1 MDLSNFINSPQLIIL
16 FQIILI
22 DLVLAA
28 DNAII
33 IGMVASSF
41 PSNIRQKV
49 LFWGVGAAVIAR
61 IVFTLIVS
69 LLLQIKWIKL
79 FGGLILLWVCYR
91 LYQDVIKNKHKEK
104 NIPQIKKKDKT
115 FFSAAVT
122 ILVADLSLSLDNV
135 LGVAGAA
142 KGHTGLLIFGLLL
155 SIIMMATM
163 ANLISK
169 WVKSLPLLAWLG
181 LIAIFLVALDLIVAD
196 LANNT
201 SLNQYLRGFL
211 TL

>member
-1 MDLSNFINSPQLIIL
+1 MDLLNFFSSPQLVIL

-41 PSNIRQKV
+41 PTNIRKKV
-49 LFWGVGAAVIAR
+49 LFWGVAAAIVAR
-61 IVFTLIVS
+61 IIFTLLVEF
-69 LLLQIKWIKL
+69 LLQIKGLNL
-79 FGGLILLWVCYR
+79 FGGLVLLWFCYR
-91 LYQDVIKNKHKEK
+91 LYKDVIEKKDKEK
-104 NIPQIKKKDKT
+104 NIPKIQQKEKT
-115 FFSAAVT
+115 FFGAAMT
-122 ILVADLSLSLDNV
+122 ILIADLTLSLDNV

-142 KGHTGLLIFGLLL
+142 KDHLGLLIFGLLL

-169 WVKSLPLLAWLG
+169 WVKSYPWLAWLG
-181 LIAIFLVALDLIVAD
+181 LLAILWVSADLIVTDIKD
-196 LANNT
+196 LL
-201 SLNQYLRGFL
+201 SL
-211 TL
+211 

>member
-1 MDLSNFINSPQLIIL
+1 MDLLNFFYSPQLVIL

-41 PSNIRQKV
+41 PSDIRKKV
-49 LFWGVGAAVIAR
+49 LFWGVAAAIVAR
-61 IVFTLIVS
+61 IIFTLLVAF
-69 LLLQIKWIKL
+69 LLQIKGLKL
-79 FGGLILLWVCYR
+79 FGGLVLLWVCYR
-91 LYQDVIKNKHKEK
+91 LYQDVIQKKDKEK
-104 NIPQIKKKDKT
+104 NIPKVQQKEKT
-115 FFSAAVT
+115 FFGAAMT
-122 ILVADLSLSLDNV
+122 ILIADLSLSLDNV

-142 KGHTGLLIFGLLL
+142 KDHLGLLIFGLLL

-169 WVKSLPLLAWLG
+169 WVKSYPWLSWLG
-181 LIAIFLVALDLIVAD
+181 LLAILWVAADLIVTDIKD
-196 LANNT
+196 LL
-201 SLNQYLRGFL
+201 SL
-211 TL
+211 

>member
-1 MDLSNFINSPQLIIL
+1 MDLLNFFYSPQLVIL

-41 PSNIRQKV
+41 PSDIRKKV
-49 LFWGVGAAVIAR
+49 LFWGVAAAIVAR
-61 IVFTLIVS
+61 IIFTLLVAF
-69 LLLQIKWIKL
+69 LLQIKGLKL
-79 FGGLILLWVCYR
+79 FGGLVLLWVCYR
-91 LYQDVIKNKHKEK
+91 LYKDVIEKKDKEK
-104 NIPQIKKKDKT
+104 NIPKIQQEEKT
-115 FFSAAVT
+115 FFGAAMT
-122 ILVADLSLSLDNV
+122 ILIADLTLSLDNV

-142 KGHTGLLIFGLLL
+142 KDHLGLLIFGLLL

-169 WVKSLPLLAWLG
+169 WVKSYPWLAWLG
-181 LIAIFLVALDLIVAD
+181 LLAILWVAADLIFTDIKD
-196 LANNT
+196 LL
-201 SLNQYLRGFL
+201 SL
-211 TL
+211 

>member
-1 MDLSNFINSPQLIIL
+1 MDLLNFFSSPQLVIL

-41 PSNIRQKV
+41 PTNIRKKV
-49 LFWGVGAAVIAR
+49 LFWGVAAAIVAR
-61 IVFTLIVS
+61 IIFTLLVAF
-69 LLLQIKWIKL
+69 LLQIKGLKL
-79 FGGLILLWVCYR
+79 FGGLVLLWVCYR
-91 LYQDVIKNKHKEK
+91 LYKDVIEKKDKEK
-104 NIPQIKKKDKT
+104 NIPKIQQKEKT
-115 FFSAAVT
+115 FFGAAMT
-122 ILVADLSLSLDNV
+122 ILISDLTLSLDNV

-142 KGHTGLLIFGLLL
+142 KDHLGLLIFGLLL

-169 WVKSLPLLAWLG
+169 WVKSYPWLAWLG
-181 LIAIFLVALDLIVAD
+181 LLAILWVSADLIVTDIKD
-196 LANNT
+196 LL
-201 SLNQYLRGFL
+201 SL
-211 TL
+211 

>member
-1 MDLSNFINSPQLIIL
+1 MDLLNFFSSPQLVIL

-41 PSNIRQKV
+41 PTNIRKKV
-49 LFWGVGAAVIAR
+49 LFWGVAAAIVAR
-61 IVFTLIVS
+61 IIFTLLVAF
-69 LLLQIKWIKL
+69 LLQIKGLKL
-79 FGGLILLWVCYR
+79 FGGLVLLWVCYR
-91 LYQDVIKNKHKEK
+91 LYKDVIEKKNKEK
-104 NIPQIKKKDKT
+104 NIPKIQQKEKT
-115 FFSAAVT
+115 FFGAAMT
-122 ILVADLSLSLDNV
+122 ILIADLTLSLDNV

-142 KGHTGLLIFGLLL
+142 KDHLGLLIFGLLL

-169 WVKSLPLLAWLG
+169 WVKSYPWLAWLG
-181 LIAIFLVALDLIVAD
+181 LLAILWVSADLIVTDIKD
-196 LANNT
+196 LL
-201 SLNQYLRGFL
+201 SL
-211 TL
+211 

>member
-1 MDLSNFINSPQLIIL
+1 MDLSNLINSSELIIL

-41 PSNIRQKV
+41 PVEIRKKV
-49 LFWGVGAAVIAR
+49 LVWGVVGAVIAR
-61 IVFTLIVS
+61 VIFALIVAW
-69 LLLQIKWIKL
+69 LLQFEGLKL
-79 FGGLILLWVCYR
+79 IGGIILLWVCYR
-91 LYQDVIKNKHKEK
+91 LYKDVIQN
-104 NIPQIKKKDKT
+104 KKKETGHSKIQKKKLT
-115 FFSAAVT
+115 LFGAVMT
-122 ILVADLSLSLDNV
+122 ILIADLSLSLDNV

-142 KGHTGLLIFGLLL
+142 EGHFGLLVFGLLL

-169 WVKSLPLLAWLG
+169 LVKSYSWLAWLG
-181 LIAIFLVALDLIVAD
+181 LAAIFLVAVNLILSD
-196 LANNT
+196 KEIFL
-201 SLNQYLRGFL
+201 SLFS
-211 TL
+211 

>member
-41 PSNIRQKV
+41 PSEIRQKV
-49 LFWGVGAAVIAR
+49 LFWGVAAAVVAR
-61 IVFTLIVS
+61 IIFTLIVA
-69 LLLQIKWIKL
+69 LLLKIEGLKL

-91 LYQDVIKNKHKEK
+91 LYKDVIEKRNKEK
-104 NIPQIKKKDKT
+104 NLPKINKKEKT
-115 FFSAAVT
+115 FFGAAMT
-122 ILVADLSLSLDNV
+122 ILVDDLTLSIDNV

-142 KGHTGLLIFGLLL
+142 KDHLGLLIFGLLL
-155 SIIMMATM
+155 SIVMMATM

-169 WVKSLPLLAWLG
+169 WVKSYPWLAWLG
-181 LIAIFLVALDLIVAD
+181 LLAILWVAVDLIVSD
-196 LANNT
+196 YDWLIILINKH
-201 SLNQYLRGFL
+201 F
-211 TL
+211 

>member
-1 MDLSNFINSPQLIIL
+1 MDLLNFFSSPQLVIL

-41 PSNIRQKV
+41 PTNIRKKV
-49 LFWGVGAAVIAR
+49 LFWGVAAAIVAR
-61 IVFTLIVS
+61 IIFTLLVAF
-69 LLLQIKWIKL
+69 LLQIKGLKL
-79 FGGLILLWVCYR
+79 FGGLVLLWVCYR
-91 LYQDVIKNKHKEK
+91 LYKDVIEKKDKKK
-104 NIPQIKKKDKT
+104 NIPKIQQKEKT
-115 FFSAAVT
+115 FFGAAMT
-122 ILVADLSLSLDNV
+122 ILIADLTLSLDNV

-142 KGHTGLLIFGLLL
+142 KDHLGLLIFGLLL

-169 WVKSLPLLAWLG
+169 WVKSYPWLAWLG
-181 LIAIFLVALDLIVAD
+181 LLAILWVSADLIVTDIKD
-196 LANNT
+196 LL
-201 SLNQYLRGFL
+201 SL
-211 TL
+211 

>member
-1 MDLSNFINSPQLIIL
+1 MDLLNFFYSPQLIIL

-41 PSNIRQKV
+41 PSDIRKKV
-49 LFWGVGAAVIAR
+49 LFWGVAAAIVAR
-61 IVFTLIVS
+61 IIFTLLVAF
-69 LLLQIKWIKL
+69 LLQIKGLKL
-79 FGGLILLWVCYR
+79 FGGLVLLWVCYR
-91 LYQDVIKNKHKEK
+91 LYQDVIQKKDKEK
-104 NIPQIKKKDKT
+104 NIPKVQQKEKT
-115 FFSAAVT
+115 FFGAAMT
-122 ILVADLSLSLDNV
+122 ILIADLSLSLDNV

-142 KGHTGLLIFGLLL
+142 KDHLGLLIFGLLL

-169 WVKSLPLLAWLG
+169 WVKSYPWLAWLG
-181 LIAIFLVALDLIVAD
+181 LLAILWVSADLIVTDIKD
-196 LANNT
+196 LL
-201 SLNQYLRGFL
+201 SL
-211 TL
+211 

>member
-1 MDLSNFINSPQLIIL
+1 MDLLNFFYSPQLVIL

-41 PSNIRQKV
+41 PTNIRKKV
-49 LFWGVGAAVIAR
+49 LFWGVAAAIVAR
-61 IVFTLIVS
+61 IIFTLLVAF
-69 LLLQIKWIKL
+69 LLQIKGLKL
-79 FGGLILLWVCYR
+79 FGGLVLLWVCYR
-91 LYQDVIKNKHKEK
+91 LYKDVIEKKDKEK
-104 NIPQIKKKDKT
+104 NIPKIQQKEKT
-115 FFSAAVT
+115 FFGAAMT
-122 ILVADLSLSLDNV
+122 ILIADLTLSLDNV

-142 KGHTGLLIFGLLL
+142 KDHLGLLIFGLLL

-169 WVKSLPLLAWLG
+169 WVKSYPWLAWLG
-181 LIAIFLVALDLIVAD
+181 LLAILWVAADLIVTDIKD
-196 LANNT
+196 LL
-201 SLNQYLRGFL
+201 SL
-211 TL
+211 

>member
-1 MDLSNFINSPQLIIL
+1 MDLLNFFSSPQLVIL

-41 PSNIRQKV
+41 PTNIRKKV
-49 LFWGVGAAVIAR
+49 LFWGVAAAIVAR
-61 IVFTLIVS
+61 IIFTLLVAF
-69 LLLQIKWIKL
+69 LLQIKGLKL
-79 FGGLILLWVCYR
+79 FGGLVLLWVCYR
-91 LYQDVIKNKHKEK
+91 LYKDVIEKKDKEK
-104 NIPQIKKKDKT
+104 NIPKIQQKEKT
-115 FFSAAVT
+115 FFGAAMT
-122 ILVADLSLSLDNV
+122 ILIADLTLSLDNV

-142 KGHTGLLIFGLLL
+142 KDHLGLLIFGLLL

-169 WVKSLPLLAWLG
+169 WVKSYPWLAWLG
-181 LIAIFLVALDLIVAD
+181 LLAILWVSADLIVTDIRD
-196 LANNT
+196 LL
-201 SLNQYLRGFL
+201 SL
-211 TL
+211 

>member
-115 FFSAAVT
+115 FFPAAVT

-169 WVKSLPLLAWLG
+169 WVKSLPWLAWLG
-181 LIAIFLVALDLIVAD
+181 LIAIFWVALDLIVAD

>member
-1 MDLSNFINSPQLIIL
+1 MDLLNFFSSPQLVIL

-41 PSNIRQKV
+41 PTNIRKKV
-49 LFWGVGAAVIAR
+49 LFWGVAAAIVAR
-61 IVFTLIVS
+61 IIFTLLVAF
-69 LLLQIKWIKL
+69 LLQIKGLKL
-79 FGGLILLWVCYR
+79 FGGLVLLWVCYR
-91 LYQDVIKNKHKEK
+91 LYKDVIEKKDKEK
-104 NIPQIKKKDKT
+104 NIPKIQQKEKT
-115 FFSAAVT
+115 FFGAAMT
-122 ILVADLSLSLDNV
+122 ILIADLTLSLDNV

-142 KGHTGLLIFGLLL
+142 KDHLGLLIFGLLL

-169 WVKSLPLLAWLG
+169 WVKSYPWLAWLG
-181 LIAIFLVALDLIVAD
+181 LLAILWVSADLIVTDIKD
-196 LANNT
+196 LL
-201 SLNQYLRGFL
+201 SL
-211 TL
+211 

>member
-1 MDLSNFINSPQLIIL
+1 MDLLNFFYSPQLIIL

-41 PSNIRQKV
+41 PSDIRKKV
-49 LFWGVGAAVIAR
+49 LFWGVAAAIVAR
-61 IVFTLIVS
+61 IIFTLLVAF
-69 LLLQIKWIKL
+69 LLQIKGLKL
-79 FGGLILLWVCYR
+79 FGGLVLLWVCYR
-91 LYQDVIKNKHKEK
+91 LYQDVIQKKDKEK
-104 NIPQIKKKDKT
+104 NIPKVQQKEKT
-115 FFSAAVT
+115 FFGAAMT
-122 ILVADLSLSLDNV
+122 ILIADLSLSLDNV

-142 KGHTGLLIFGLLL
+142 KDHLGLLIFGLLL

-169 WVKSLPLLAWLG
+169 WVKSYPWLAWLG
-181 LIAIFLVALDLIVAD
+181 LLAILWVAADLIVTDIKD
-196 LANNT
+196 LL
-201 SLNQYLRGFL
+201 SL
-211 TL
+211 

>member
-1 MDLSNFINSPQLIIL
+1 MDLLNFFSSPQLVIL

-41 PSNIRQKV
+41 PTNIRKKV
-49 LFWGVGAAVIAR
+49 LFWGVAAAIVAR
-61 IVFTLIVS
+61 IIFTLLVAF
-69 LLLQIKWIKL
+69 LLQIKGLKL
-79 FGGLILLWVCYR
+79 FGGLVLLWVCYR
-91 LYQDVIKNKHKEK
+91 LYKDVIEKKDKEK
-104 NIPQIKKKDKT
+104 NIPKIQQKEKT
-115 FFSAAVT
+115 FFGAAMT
-122 ILVADLSLSLDNV
+122 ILIADLTLSLDNV

-142 KGHTGLLIFGLLL
+142 KDHLGLLIFGLLL

-169 WVKSLPLLAWLG
+169 WVKSYPWLAWLG
-181 LIAIFLVALDLIVAD
+181 LLAILWVAADLIVTDIKD
-196 LANNT
+196 LL
-201 SLNQYLRGFL
+201 SL
-211 TL
+211 